1 MVRPDP
7 RKPRVYENLDTPS
20 EQVQPSQRVL
30 LPESDPPGPPA
41 RWLPDP
47 MALQEDPGLRAS
59 LHSLEFRVKTSF

>member
-7 RKPRVYENLDTPS
+7 RKPRVYENLDTPP
-20 EQVQPSQRVL
+20 EQNPPSRPIL
-30 LPESDPPGPPA
+30 PPESDPPGPPA

-47 MALQEDPGLRAS
+47 MALRKDSDLRVS